1 MKRFAGSTPREDDLL
16 LVNAYLDGELDA
28 AAALAIEQRMADEP
42 ALKNE
47 CDRLLT
53 LRRLFNEKLSK
64 DTASEALRDRI
75 VGLTG
80 SGEKDGHLTIRR
92 STSWRQMAAA
102 ALVGACLASGTTFLI
117 TRFAA
122 PNNTLTAIV
131 AGHQRALLAATP
143 FDVASS
149 DRHTVK
155 PWFDAKL
162 AISPQ
167 IPDLAAA
174 GFPLAGGRVDIVGA
188 QAVPTLVYRH
198 GPHLISLVAM
208 PTSGSHDEDASPQ
221 RQTGNGYTVLTWRGQ
236 DFTYAAVS
244 DVAEETLAEFVAR
257 WRAEVQAK

>member
-92 STSWRQMAAA
+92 STSWRQMAEEEDNAKQH
-102 ALVGACLASGTTFLI
+102 LFVIITSSLLFLRKWCINASG
-117 TRFAA
+117 
-122 PNNTLTAIV
+122 
-131 AGHQRALLAATP
+131 
-143 FDVASS
+143 
-149 DRHTVK
+149 
-155 PWFDAKL
+155 
-162 AISPQ
+162 
-167 IPDLAAA
+167 
-174 GFPLAGGRVDIVGA
+174 
-188 QAVPTLVYRH
+188 
-198 GPHLISLVAM
+198 
-208 PTSGSHDEDASPQ
+208 
-221 RQTGNGYTVLTWRGQ
+221 
-236 DFTYAAVS
+236 
-244 DVAEETLAEFVAR
+244 
-257 WRAEVQAK
+257 